1 MVNEIQCSNS
11 NKGGALFTRV
21 LCQKS
26 KLWRWLHMATTLS
39 SLQHSSVLDPSPI
52 HYVRATLPAKSTS
65 CSITSLTYKLAT
77 YPDTQR
83 SDWKRINYRITYNLQ
98 LTVIMKYFCQTLT
111 DVLETTDTNSTV
123 QAVVKVPLDA
133 AEQEHQGNS
142 VPAPPIIEIQRSHI
156 SSNFT
161 KTLRGPQPPAGAQSW
176 HTVPQ
181 L

>member
-133 AEQEHQGNS
+133 AEQEHLQLLRSS
-142 VPAPPIIEIQRSHI
+142 VHTSHQISQKRSGAHNHLLGLKADIQFP
-156 SSNFT
+156 SSNFP
-161 KTLRGPQPPAGAQSW
+161 L
-176 HTVPQ
+176 
-181 L
+181 

>member
-21 LCQKS
+21 SCQKS

-98 LTVIMKYFCQTLT
+98 LIVIMKYFCQSWQTCLRQLIQTLQCKLWSKCHWT
-111 DVLETTDTNSTV
+111 QRNRNTSNYWDPAFTHLIKFHKNAPGPTTTCWGSKLTY
-123 QAVVKVPLDA
+123 
-133 AEQEHQGNS
+133 S
-142 VPAPPIIEIQRSHI
+142 SPALIFHF
-156 SSNFT
+156 NC
-161 KTLRGPQPPAGAQSW
+161 
-176 HTVPQ
+176 
-181 L
+181 